1 MPHQVSQL
9 RNIKPML
16 KLLAAVCLGCM
27 LLTWL
32 PGNAFV
38 LLKKLPAKARIDSS
52 NIRVKKFD
60 AKALQHYRA
69 DKDFNYNGEA
79 INKGE
84 SLWVRFWHWVWRVL
98 FGWVADARYSTYLQY
113 FLLTVSALFL
123 AYIIFKSVGID
134 LVKLMTAE
142 AKKVSVP
149 YTETLENIHEINFDT
164 EIENAIAQHNYRIAV
179 RLLYLK
185 SLKQLS
191 DKNLIQWQIDKTN
204 SAYVIE
210 LANPDQR
217 QLFGLLTRRFEYV
230 WYGNFTIDRQ
240 TFTSVNQLF
249 QTFIKQLP

>member
-1 MPHQVSQL
+1 MTGQPKLQ
-9 RNIKPML
+9 RNIKPMP
-16 KLLAAVCLGCM
+16 KLLTAVCLGCM
-27 LLTWL
+27 LLMWL
-32 PGNAFV
+32 PGNAFAP
-38 LLKKLPAKARIDSS
+38 LKNVPAKTRIDSS
-52 NIRVKKFD
+52 NIRVKKFY
-60 AKALQHYRA
+60 AKALQHYKA
-69 DKDFNYNGEA
+69 DKDFNYNGDA
-79 INKGE
+79 VNKGE
-84 SLWVRFWHWVWRVL
+84 SLWARFWHWVWRVL

-113 FLLTVSALFL
+113 FLLTVSASFL
-123 AYIIFKSVGID
+123 AYIIFKSLGID
-134 LVKLMTAE
+134 LVKLMTGE

-149 YTETLENIHEINFDT
+149 YTETLENIHEINFDA

-204 SAYVIE
+204 SAYVFE
-210 LANPDQR
+210 LTNPDQK

-249 QTFIKQLP
+249 QTFIKHLP